1 MGEESSKKAFRR
13 PRGLCP
19 EPKRAWSCTQFRRCP
34 TGRKRKGQIKP
45 GDSTAHRRNC
55 LPLLPSGPGGVQQP
69 PVAWV
74 PVLNFAPCAQSPTR
88 QSPQKG
94 IRPRVSGFRVK
105 GTASSP
111 SSTTKLFIET
121 VWRMAEREGFE
132 PSRRLLGRL
141 HDFQSCSF
149 GQLGHLSLGQ
159 HVKRFGRFL

>member
-55 LPLLPSGPGGVQQP
+55 LPLLPSGPGGVRQP

-74 PVLNFAPCAQSPTR
+74 PVLNSVPCAQSPTK
-88 QSPQKG
+88 QAPPQG
-94 IRPRVSGFRVK
+94 IRPRISGFRVK

-111 SSTTKLFIET
+111 SSTTKLYSGT
-121 VWRMAEREGFE
+121 KGNGGERGIRTLEAALRPPTRF
-132 PSRRLLGRL
+132 PIVLLRPARTSL
-141 HDFQSCSF
+141 HSATC
-149 GQLGHLSLGQ
+149 
-159 HVKRFGRFL
+159 